1 MANDYDRIFKENI
14 EELILPLAEKVL
26 GIHFPN
32 IEEIGD
38 DLQDTVERKP
48 DFLKLVKHENNNLDY
63 ILHIEF
69 QSTDE
74 ERMEYRMLEYYSILL
89 RKYAIDVKQ
98 YVFYVGT
105 EEPKKMIPFI
115 KTYNLDFRYE
125 IISIQDFSY
134 DTFLNSDKPEEIIM
148 AILGNFKNIAPETI
162 VQQII
167 IKLYELI
174 GQGLRLEKYE
184 KQLEILSK
192 LRKLQPI
199 TLKILEN
206 MAFVYDLETDIRFQ
220 QGVEIGEERGEMRGE
235 MKGIEKGI
243 EKLLLA
249 GSFTVEYIAE
259 IYDVSVNY
267 IKKIQEK
274 VKNQKTA

>member
-38 DLQDTVERKP
+38 DLQDTIERKP
-48 DFLKLVKHENNNLDY
+48 DFLKLVKHQDDSFNY

-69 QSTDE
+69 QTTDE

-89 RKYAIDVKQ
+89 RKYTLPVKQ

-105 EEPKKMIPFI
+105 EEPVKMIPFI
-115 KTYNLDFRYE
+115 KTHNLDFHYE

-148 AILGNFKNIAPETI
+148 AVLGDFQNIAPEKI

-167 IKLYELI
+167 VKLYELI

-192 LRKLQPI
+192 LRKLQPV

-220 QGVEIGEERGEMRGE
+220 QGEERGIE
-235 MKGIEKGI
+235 KGIERGIERGI

-249 GSFTVEYIAE
+249 GNFTVEYIAE
-259 IYDVSVNY
+259 VYEVSVNT
-267 IKKIQEK
+267 IKRIQERLQDK
-274 VKNQKTA
+274 